1 MMLGDADKHAL
12 LGLARESIEAGL
24 DLRRLAPLPARSY
37 PASLHE
43 HRSAFVTLHVDQALR
58 GCCGSIEPQYPL
70 FEEVWRSAAAAAF
83 GDPRFPALRASEW
96 PHTCVHVSVLER
108 LQPMPSSS
116 EEEVLNWLQP
126 GVDGVVLQL
135 GFARA
140 TFLPSV
146 WEQLPDKRSFLQHL
160 KAKAG
165 WPVNFWSPEIQ
176 AWRYGTESFEDVH
189 ARTLPLTSSR

>member
-1 MMLGDADKHAL
+1 MMLGDADKRTL

-24 DLRRLAPLPARSY
+24 DLGTLAPQPGRSY
-37 PASLHE
+37 PASLQE
-43 HRSAFVTLHVDQALR
+43 HRSAFVTLHLGHALR

-96 PHTCVHVSVLER
+96 PRTHVHISVLER

-116 EEEVLNWLQP
+116 EEDVLNWLQP
-126 GVDGVVLQL
+126 DIDGMVLQL

-165 WPVNFWSPEIQ
+165 WPIDFWSPEIQ
-176 AWRYGTESFEDVH
+176 AWRYGTESFEEVH
-189 ARTLPLTSSR
+189 SGTSPHSTSH

>member
-1 MMLGDADKHAL
+1 MMLGDADKGTL

-24 DLRRLAPLPARSY
+24 DLRTLAPLPPRSY
-37 PASLHE
+37 PASLQE
-43 HRSAFVTLHVDQALR
+43 HRSAFVTLHLDQALR
-58 GCCGSIEPQYPL
+58 GCCGSIEPHYPL

-96 PHTCVHVSVLER
+96 PHTHVHVSVLER

-126 GVDGVVLQL
+126 GADGVVLQL

-165 WPVNFWSPEIQ
+165 WPVDFWSPEIQ

-189 ARTLPLTSSR
+189 ARTSPLTSSR